1 MKVGDKVLIFL
12 LIKLNKLLMQWKGL
26 YDIVEKLGDMDYKV
40 IVDGKLKIFYVNL
53 LKKYVE
59 RDDECCGVLIVCV
72 VFVIDCD
79 DEDIDEN

>member
-26 YDIVEKLGDMDYKV
+26 YDIVEKLGDMVYKV
-40 IVDGKLKIFYVNL
+40 NVDGKLKIFYVNL

-59 RDDECCGVLIVCV
+59 RDDECCGDLIVCV